1 MHQIHECYLD
11 NCLENV
17 SIHLVFEMKS
27 TSQNMNRIILLFL
40 LISFESIAQQYQYI
54 PNGSPI
60 NLKGIQKSFSDYK
73 DSVALKDVKYWKY
86 LKRWEQEMSMH
97 CSGNGELG
105 SAQELQQYLKNRGEI
120 QNLSRSFSASWFP
133 VGPNYVP
140 ENYTGYLE
148 NGIGRINCIAFHPT
162 NPDIFYV
169 GVAQGGLWKTSNG
182 GISWMP
188 LTDQLPITRVS
199 DIAINPNNPDEI
211 YISLCDFEYIGIGLE
226 LDNRKRYPHYGMG
239 VYKSLDGG
247 ITWNPTA
254 LEFDLVQRD
263 ASLIREIIINP
274 TNTNEL
280 VACGV
285 GGVFRS
291 VDAGASWTTTLDTLS
306 WDLVQHPTN
315 PNELFLAT
323 GWVNSAQ
330 VGYAGIFK
338 STNFGQTW
346 QILPTGIPTSNEV
359 QRIKIAISES
369 NPSIM
374 YAATVNIES
383 GLYGIY
389 KSINS
394 GNSWTLHYT
403 DLNLLDAFEGTGM
416 GGQGTYDLTFHVD
429 RANASKVYIGGV
441 NLWMSDDGA
450 ATFNPV
456 SNWTTY
462 YGPTIHADMHQMT
475 QSPLTNEYFMCND
488 GGLYK
493 TDFIQSETWD
503 NINSGSTW
511 PSVWQNLSNG
521 MQITS
526 FYRLSSS
533 KNADD
538 RVVAGAQDNASA
550 YYDGTSW
557 KAIFGG
563 DGMDNYLSPSDP
575 QLVIGS
581 SQYGNF
587 YYSTDGG
594 VFSVYESP
602 ANVNGEDADWT
613 TPIEGCYVSPNTLYA
628 GFQQVSSSYDEGISW
643 NVDGFLNSTGAPM
656 TALAVS
662 PQTCDVVCALSRVN
676 YFNGYPSRFYYSN
689 DAASTWSERTVGLPD
704 SLYLSSVA
712 ISPLN
717 TNEIVVAVSGFSAG
731 LKVFRSTNAGNSWQ
745 NISLNLGNFP
755 VNMLKYLPNSN
766 TILAATDAGLFM
778 LPSGQTSWVDQSN
791 GLPNVIVSDIEINE
805 NANKVYLSTF
815 GRGIWASDL
824 SLLTTVNS
832 INPCKDNI
840 EIRQLGS
847 KSFSIEIPNSAC
859 NQSFTE
865 LEVIDIQ
872 GKLVYKAKITDAQ
885 TQINLSQVNSGLYFV
900 RLISKQGSAVQRL
913 VIGE

>member
-1 MHQIHECYLD
+1 MH
-11 NCLENV
+11 
-17 SIHLVFEMKS
+17 
-27 TSQNMNRIILLFL
+27 RIFSLLL
-40 LISFESIAQQYQYI
+40 LISIGSYAQPYRYV

-73 DSVALKDVKYWKY
+73 DTVNLKDVKYWKY
-86 LKRWEQEMSMH
+86 MNRWEQEMSMH
-97 CSGNGELG
+97 CNGNGEIG
-105 SAQELQQYLKNRGEI
+105 SAQELQQYLKNRSEI
-120 QNLSRSFSASWFP
+120 QNFSRSFSASWFP

-162 NPDIFYV
+162 NPDVFYV

-182 GISWMP
+182 GTSWMP

-211 YISLCDFEYIGIGLE
+211 YISLCDFEYVGIGLE
-226 LDNRKRYPHYGMG
+226 LDNRKRFPHYGLG

-247 ITWNPTA
+247 FTWNSTA

-263 ASLIREIIINP
+263 ASLIRKIIINP

-285 GGVFRS
+285 GGVFKS
-291 VDAGASWTTTLDTLS
+291 FDAGSSWTTTLDTLS
-306 WDLVQHPTN
+306 WDLVQHPIN
-315 PNELFLAT
+315 PNVLFLAT
-323 GWVNSAQ
+323 GWINSAQ

-338 STNFGQTW
+338 STDFGQTW
-346 QILPTGIPTSNEV
+346 QELSTGIPTTNEV

-369 NPSIM
+369 NPSVM
-374 YAATVNIES
+374 YAATVNVSS

-394 GNSWTLHYT
+394 GNSWTLHYA
-403 DLNLLDAFEGTGM
+403 DLNLLEAFEGTGT
-416 GGQGTYDLTFHVD
+416 GGQGTYDLAFHVD
-429 RANASKVYIGGV
+429 RENPLKVYIGGV
-441 NLWMSDDGA
+441 NLWMSEDGA
-450 ATFNPV
+450 STFNPV
-456 SNWTTY
+456 NHWTTY

-475 QSPLTNEYFMCND
+475 QNPLTNEYFMCND
-488 GGLYK
+488 GGIYK

-503 NINSGSTW
+503 NINAGNTW
-511 PSVWQNLSNG
+511 PTVWQNLSNG

-538 RVVAGAQDNASA
+538 RVIAGAQDNASA
-550 YYDGTSW
+550 YYDGSSW

-563 DGMDNYLSPSDP
+563 DGMDNYLSTLDP
-575 QLVIGS
+575 QVVIGS

-587 YYSTDGG
+587 YYSSDGG
-594 VFSVYESP
+594 QFSVFNSP
-602 ANVNGEDADWT
+602 ANVNGEEAEWT
-613 TPIEGCYVSPNTLYA
+613 TPLEGCYVLPNTLYA

-643 NVDGFLNSTGAPM
+643 NVDGNLNSTGAPM

-676 YFNGYPSRFYYSN
+676 YFNDYPSRFYYSN
-689 DAASTWSERTVGLPD
+689 DAAGTWTERTSGLPD

-717 TNEIVVAVSGFSAG
+717 TSEVVVAVAGFVAG
-731 LKVFRSTNAGNSWQ
+731 LKVFKSINEGNSWQ
-745 NISLNLGNFP
+745 NISFNLGNFP
-755 VNMLKYLPNSN
+755 INMLKYLPNSN
-766 TILAATDAGLFM
+766 TLLAATDAGLFM
-778 LPSGQTSWVDQSN
+778 LPEGQTTWVDQSN

-805 NANKVYLSTF
+805 NANKIYLSTF

-824 SLLTTVNS
+824 SFLTTVNTV
-832 INPCKDNI
+832 NPCKDKI

-847 KSFSIEIPNSAC
+847 KLFSIEIPNSEC
-859 NQSFTE
+859 NHSFSE

-872 GKLVYKAKITDAQ
+872 GRLIYKTAISGIQ

-900 RLISKQGSAVQRL
+900 RLFGSGKSAVQRMF
-913 VIGE
+913 VGE